1 MSQHKNLSR
10 FRQSLGFHLI
20 QIHDPIQRNGT
31 AGRGA
36 QQPDAAGFDQSTDLR
51 NRIRQ
56 HPVARQG

>member
-20 QIHDPIQRNGT
+20 QIHDPFQRNGA

-36 QQPDAAGFDQSTDLR
+36 QQAKASGFDQSSDLR
-51 NRIRQ
+51 DRIRQ